1 MEMSGQFRAALTL
14 PPPPNERVPVI
25 TEQEVGWV
33 PEAVWMFWKTEK
45 SPAPVGIRKR
55 DRPARSQV
63 TVATK
68 LS

>member
-14 PPPPNERVPVI
+14 PHPNERVPVI
-25 TEQEVGWV
+25 TEQEVEWA
-33 PEAVWMFWKTEK
+33 PEAVWMFWRTEK
-45 SPAPVGIRKR
+45 SPAPVGIRTR

-63 TVATK
+63 TVPTK